1 MLQKHNPI
9 PREEEIQ
16 FEEQGH
22 RYFVRGQPVPVSVTE
37 LGKRAVPREHQ
48 FNPEKIVKKNLR
60 SWRANASSKYHQL
73 VADVNDE
80 QALANVQE
88 LWNSNRDSGTGLHKC
103 IEEMLNGEP
112 VDRAEDYSVE
122 LTQFRAALEG
132 MRREG
137 VVPAR
142 TELSIF
148 VEDAQGKPVVA
159 GQIDLLVKDED
170 GDYHIVDFKRTAN
183 DLRPFASSFGKRF
196 LDDKPL
202 NDHHKYSLQLSLYSV
217 MFELQTGKRI
227 HACRLLQLHPE
238 FETYRWVDATDLRQE
253 ARMLLTSVG
262 VVFPGGG
269 M

>member
-9 PREEEIQ
+9 PREDEVR
-16 FEEQGH
+16 FEEEGH
-22 RYFVRGQPVPVSVTE
+22 RYYVRGQTVPVSVTE

-48 FNPEKIVKKNLR
+48 FNPEKIVQKNLR

-73 VADVNDE
+73 VVDVSDE
-80 QALANVQE
+80 QALKNVQE
-88 LWNSNRDSGTGLHKC
+88 MWNSNRDSGTGLHKC

-112 VDRAEDYSVE
+112 VAREDEYTVE
-122 LTQFRAALEG
+122 LAQFRAALEG

-148 VEDAQGKPVVA
+148 VEDAQGNPVVA

-196 LDDKPL
+196 LGGRPL
-202 NDHHKYSLQLSLYSV
+202 NDHHKYSLQLALYSV
-217 MFELQTGKRI
+217 MFELQTGRRI
-227 HACRLLQLHPE
+227 HACRLLQLHPDL
-238 FETYRWVDATDLRQE
+238 ETYRWVDATDLRQE
-253 ARMLLTSVG
+253 ARMLLSGVG
-262 VVFPGGG
+262 VVFSWNG